1 MTSTEGKDKLSVE
14 ALAEKN
20 SINLEE
26 LVKKYDSESRFRSLE
41 GWQNK
46 AVSLVAILL
55 SVYLF
60 VANYFG
66 NVPSTQL
73 RSAALGLSTFL
84 VFMLYPASAKAG
96 KKKGAGPV
104 DVLLAVL
111 SAASILYLFVNYN
124 AIATRGGF
132 GTTTDQIVG
141 AVAMVLLLEA
151 GRRIVG
157 KELSILAI
165 VFMLY
170 AYLGPYLPGFLMH
183 RGYPITRLIDHM
195 YISSEGIFGIP
206 LGVAATYIFLFIL
219 FGSFLQETGLGE
231 MFTNLA
237 IALAGSSP
245 GGPAKVAV
253 VASGL
258 LGMINGS
265 AAANVVT
272 TGTFTIPLMK
282 SVGYKPF
289 FAGAVEAV
297 ASTGGQIMPPVM
309 GAAAFIMAEF
319 LGVPYGKVMISA
331 AIPAFL
337 YYLAVFVMVHL
348 EARRLG
354 LEGLPKEKLPDAGKI
369 LRQRGHLLL
378 PIVLLMYLLIKG
390 YTPIFAANYSIF
402 ALIIVSFLRK
412 ETRLTRKAFLKA
424 LEGAARG
431 SLSVTIA
438 CGVVGFVVGVISL
451 TGLGLMAANYIVE
464 LAGGVLF
471 FTLLL
476 TMVASI
482 ILGMGLPTSACY
494 IVTATVAV
502 PALIKLGVTAMAA
515 HMFAFYFG
523 CLSAITP
530 PVALAAY
537 AGAGIAGANPAKVG
551 WTATRLGIAGF
562 LIPFIFVYSPVLL
575 LEDAHVLQVIWALIT
590 ASVGVVSLAGSV
602 IGFLNG
608 SLDRMQRVLLF
619 AAALLLID
627 PGLITDAAGI
637 VLLAGVYVWQRT
649 KRAHLVGSAP
659 NMPAHGAGE

>member
-1 MTSTEGKDKLSVE
+1 MANDHDKFSVE
-14 ALAEKN
+14 SMTEQNA
-20 SINLEE
+20 INLDE
-26 LVKKYDSESRFRSLE
+26 LVKKYDTESRFRSLA
-41 GWQNK
+41 GWQEK
-46 AVSLVAILL
+46 VASAVAILL
-55 SVYLF
+55 SAYLF

-84 VFMLYPASAKAG
+84 VFMLYPASGKAS
-96 KKKGAGPV
+96 KTKGAGPV
-104 DVLLAVL
+104 DVLLAL
-111 SAASILYLFVNYN
+111 ISSASILYLFVNYN

-132 GTTTDQIVG
+132 GTTTDQVVG
-141 AVAMVLLLEA
+141 AVAMILLLEA

-157 KELSILAI
+157 KELSIMAI

-170 AYLGPYLPGFLMH
+170 AYLGPHLPSFLAH

-237 IALAGSSP
+237 IALAGGSP

-282 SVGYKPF
+282 SVGYKPH

-319 LGVPYGKVMISA
+319 LNIPYGKVMLAA

-354 LEGLPKEKLPDAGKI
+354 LQGLPRDRLPDVWKI
-369 LRQRGHLLL
+369 LRERGHLLV
-378 PIVLLMYLLIKG
+378 PIVLLMYMLIRG
-390 YTPIFAANYSIF
+390 YTPIYAANYSIF
-402 ALIIVSFLRK
+402 ALIAVSFLRR
-412 ETRLTRKAFLKA
+412 ETRITWKGFLKA

-451 TGLGLMAANYIVE
+451 TGLGLMAANYIIT

-471 FTLLL
+471 FTLVL

-502 PALIKLGVTAMAA
+502 PALVKMGVAPIAA
-515 HMFAFYFG
+515 HLFALYFG

-537 AGAGIAGANPAKVG
+537 AGAGIAGANPSKVG

-575 LEDAHVLQVIWALIT
+575 LENATVLQVLWSVLT
-590 ASVGVVSLAGSV
+590 ASVGVVSLGASV
-602 IGFLNG
+602 IGFMYDNLNKI
-608 SLDRMQRVLLF
+608 QRLILF
-619 AAALLLID
+619 ATALLLID
-627 PGLITDAAGI
+627 PGLLTDSVGI
-637 VLLAGVYVWQRT
+637 GLLLVIYLWQRR
-649 KRAHLVGSAP
+649 KKARSVAASV
-659 NMPAHGAGE
+659 

>member
-1 MTSTEGKDKLSVE
+1 MANDHDKFSVE
-14 ALAEKN
+14 SMTEQNA
-20 SINLEE
+20 INLDE
-26 LVKKYDSESRFRSLE
+26 LVKKYDTESRFRSLA
-41 GWQNK
+41 GWQEK
-46 AVSLVAILL
+46 VASAVAILL
-55 SVYLF
+55 SAYLF
-60 VANYFG
+60 IANYFG

-84 VFMLYPASAKAG
+84 VFMLYPASGKAS
-96 KKKGAGPV
+96 KTKGAGPV
-104 DVLLAVL
+104 DVLLAL
-111 SAASILYLFVNYN
+111 ISSASILYLFVNYN

-141 AVAMVLLLEA
+141 AVAMILLLEA

-157 KELSILAI
+157 KELSIMAI

-170 AYLGPYLPGFLMH
+170 AYLGPHLPSFLAH

-237 IALAGSSP
+237 IALAGGSP

-282 SVGYKPF
+282 SVGYKPH

-319 LGVPYGKVMISA
+319 LNIPYGKVMLAA

-354 LEGLPKEKLPDAGKI
+354 LQGLPRDRLPDVWKI
-369 LRQRGHLLL
+369 LRERGHLLV
-378 PIVLLMYLLIKG
+378 PIVLLMYMLIRG
-390 YTPIFAANYSIF
+390 YTPIYAANYSIF
-402 ALIIVSFLRK
+402 ALIAVSFLRR
-412 ETRLTRKAFLKA
+412 ETRITWKGFLKA

-451 TGLGLMAANYIVE
+451 TGLGLMAANYIIT

-471 FTLLL
+471 FTLVL

-502 PALIKLGVTAMAA
+502 PALVKMGVAPIAA
-515 HMFAFYFG
+515 HLFALYFG

-537 AGAGIAGANPAKVG
+537 AGAGIAGANPSKVG

-575 LEDAHVLQVIWALIT
+575 LENATVLQVLWSVLT
-590 ASVGVVSLAGSV
+590 ASVGVVSLGASV
-602 IGFLNG
+602 IGFMYDNLNK
-608 SLDRMQRVLLF
+608 MQRLILF
-619 AAALLLID
+619 ATALLLID
-627 PGLITDAAGI
+627 PGLLTDSVGI
-637 VLLAGVYVWQRT
+637 GLLLVIYLWQRR
-649 KRAHLVGSAP
+649 KKARSA
-659 NMPAHGAGE
+659 AASV

>member
-1 MTSTEGKDKLSVE
+1 MPNEKELDKLSVE
-14 ALAEKN
+14 AMTEKN
-20 SINLEE
+20 AVDLQE
-26 LVKKYDSESRFRSLE
+26 LVKKYDTESRFRDLA
-41 GWQNK
+41 GWQEK
-46 AVSLVAILL
+46 LVSGVAILM
-55 SVYLF
+55 SIYLF

-73 RSAALGLSTFL
+73 RSVALGLSMFL
-84 VFMLYPASAKAG
+84 VFMLYPAGG
-96 KKKGAGPV
+96 KGSSKKGAGPI
-104 DVLLAVL
+104 DVLLAFL
-111 SAASILYLFVNYN
+111 SAASVLYLFFNYKT
-124 AIATRGGF
+124 IALRGGY
-132 GTTTDQIVG
+132 GTTTDHIVG
-141 AVAMVLLLEA
+141 AIAMLLLLEA
-151 GRRIVG
+151 GRRITG
-157 KELSILAI
+157 KALPILAI
-165 VFMLY
+165 IFLLY
-170 AYLGPYLPGFLMH
+170 AYLGPYLPGFLAH
-183 RGYPITRLIDHM
+183 RGYTVTRLIDQM

-206 LGVAATYIFLFIL
+206 LGVAATYVFLFIL
-219 FGSFLQETGLGE
+219 FGSFLETSGLGE
-231 MFTNLA
+231 AFTNLA
-237 IALAGSSP
+237 IAVAGSSP

-282 SVGYKPF
+282 SVGYRPH

-319 LGVPYGKVMISA
+319 LGIPYGRVMLAA

-337 YYLAVFVMVHL
+337 YFLAVFAMVHL

-354 LEGLPKEKLPDAGKI
+354 LQGLPKEQLPDVRKI
-369 LRQRGHLLL
+369 LKERGHLAF
-378 PIVLLMYLLIKG
+378 PILLLMYLLIKG
-390 YTPIFAANYSIF
+390 YTPIYAASYSIF
-402 ALIIVSFLRK
+402 ALILVGFLRPQ
-412 ETRLTRKAFLKA
+412 TRITLKGILRA

-438 CGVVGFVVGVISL
+438 CGVVGYIVGVISL

-464 LAGGVLF
+464 AAHGILF
-471 FTLLL
+471 LTLLL

-502 PALIKLGVTAMAA
+502 PALIKLGVLPIAA
-515 HMFAFYFG
+515 HLFALYFG

-537 AGAGIAGANPAKVG
+537 AGAGVAGANPSQVG

-575 LEDAHVLQVIWALIT
+575 LENATLLQIIWALLT
-590 ASVGVVSLAGSV
+590 ASIGVINLGAAV
-602 IGFLNG
+602 IGFLYAR
-608 SLDRMQRVLLF
+608 LDALQRIALF
-619 AAALLLID
+619 SAALLLIY
-627 PGLITDAAGI
+627 PSLVTDSLGVGI
-637 VLLAGVYVWQRT
+637 LAVVYLWQRRKT
-649 KRAHLVGSAP
+649 RLE
-659 NMPAHGAGE
+659 GAAA

>member
-1 MTSTEGKDKLSVE
+1 MANDHDKFSVE
-14 ALAEKN
+14 SMTEQNA
-20 SINLEE
+20 INLDE
-26 LVKKYDSESRFRSLE
+26 LVKKYDTESRFRSLA
-41 GWQNK
+41 GWQEK
-46 AVSLVAILL
+46 VVSAVAILL
-55 SVYLF
+55 SAYLF
-60 VANYFG
+60 IANYFG

-84 VFMLYPASAKAG
+84 VFMLYPASGKAS
-96 KKKGAGPV
+96 KTKGAGPV
-104 DVLLAVL
+104 DVLLAL
-111 SAASILYLFVNYN
+111 ISSASILYLFVNYN

-132 GTTTDQIVG
+132 GTTTDQVVG
-141 AVAMVLLLEA
+141 AVAMILLLEA

-157 KELSILAI
+157 KELSIMAI

-170 AYLGPYLPGFLMH
+170 AYLGPHLPSFLAH

-237 IALAGSSP
+237 IALAGGSP

-282 SVGYKPF
+282 SVGYKPH

-319 LGVPYGKVMISA
+319 LNIPYGKVMLAA

-354 LEGLPKEKLPDAGKI
+354 LQGLPRDRLPNVWKI
-369 LRQRGHLLL
+369 LRERGHLLV
-378 PIVLLMYLLIKG
+378 PIVLLMYMLIRG
-390 YTPIFAANYSIF
+390 YTPIYAANYSIF
-402 ALIIVSFLRK
+402 ALIAVSFLRR
-412 ETRLTRKAFLKA
+412 ETRITWKGFLKA

-451 TGLGLMAANYIVE
+451 TGLGLMAANYIIT

-471 FTLLL
+471 FTLVL

-502 PALIKLGVTAMAA
+502 PALVKMGVAPIAA
-515 HMFAFYFG
+515 HLFALYFG

-537 AGAGIAGANPAKVG
+537 AGAGIAGANPSKVG

-575 LEDAHVLQVIWALIT
+575 LENATVLQVLWSVLT
-590 ASVGVVSLAGSV
+590 ASVGVVSLGASV
-602 IGFLNG
+602 IGFMYDNLNKI
-608 SLDRMQRVLLF
+608 QRLILF
-619 AAALLLID
+619 ATALLLID
-627 PGLITDAAGI
+627 PGLLTDSVGI
-637 VLLAGVYVWQRT
+637 GLLLVIYLWQRR
-649 KRAHLVGSAP
+649 KKARSA
-659 NMPAHGAGE
+659 AASV

>member
-1 MTSTEGKDKLSVE
+1 MANERDQITIESMTEQN
-14 ALAEKN
+14 A
-20 SINLEE
+20 INLEE
-26 LVKKYDSESRFRSLE
+26 LVKKYDSESRFRNLA
-41 GWQNK
+41 GWQEK
-46 AVSLVAILL
+46 LVSGVAILL

-60 VANYFG
+60 IANYLG

-84 VFMLYPASAKAG
+84 VFMLYPASGKAS
-96 KKKGAGPV
+96 KKKGAGPL
-104 DVLLAVL
+104 DVVLALV
-111 SAASILYLFVNYN
+111 SAASILYLFFNYN
-124 AIATRGGF
+124 TIAVRGGF

-141 AVAMVLLLEA
+141 AVAMILLLEA

-165 VFMLY
+165 IFMLY
-170 AYLGPYLPGFLMH
+170 AYLGPYLPSFLAH

-231 MFTNLA
+231 MFTNMA

-272 TGTFTIPLMK
+272 TGSFTIPLMK
-282 SVGYKPF
+282 SVGYKPH

-319 LGVPYGKVMISA
+319 LNVPYGKVMLAA

-354 LEGLPKEKLPDAGKI
+354 LEGLPKDRLPNVWKI
-369 LRQRGHLLL
+369 LRERGHLLL
-378 PIVLLMYLLIKG
+378 PIVLLMYMLIRG
-390 YTPIFAANYSIF
+390 YTPIYAANYSLF
-402 ALIIVSFLRK
+402 ALIAVSFLRK
-412 ETRLTRKAFLKA
+412 ETRLTWRSFIKA

-451 TGLGLMAANYIVE
+451 TGLGLMAANYIIT

-471 FTLLL
+471 FTLLF
-476 TMVASI
+476 TMAASI
-482 ILGMGLPTSACY
+482 LLGMGLPTSACY

-502 PALIKLGVTAMAA
+502 PALVKMGVAPMAA
-515 HMFAFYFG
+515 HLFALYFG

-537 AGAGIAGANPAKVG
+537 AGAGIAGANPSQVG

-575 LEDAHVLQVIWALIT
+575 LENAHVLQVLWSVLT
-590 ASVGVVSLAGSV
+590 ASVGVVSLGASV
-602 IGFLNG
+602 IGFMYDTLNVV
-608 SLDRMQRVLLF
+608 QRVILF
-619 AAALLLID
+619 GTALLLID
-627 PGLITDAAGI
+627 PGLVTDSVGI
-637 VLLAGVYVWQRT
+637 GLLLVIYLWQRR
-649 KRAHLVGSAP
+649 KKARSA
-659 NMPAHGAGE
+659 AASL

>member
-1 MTSTEGKDKLSVE
+1 MANDRDKLSVE
-14 ALAEKN
+14 SMTKQNAIDLD
-20 SINLEE
+20 E
-26 LVKKYDSESRFRSLE
+26 LVKKYDTESRFRSLA
-41 GWQNK
+41 GWQEK
-46 AVSLVAILL
+46 VVSAVAILL

-60 VANYFG
+60 IANYFG

-73 RSAALGLSTFL
+73 RSAMLGLSTFL
-84 VFMLYPASAKAG
+84 VFMLYPASGKAS
-96 KKKGAGPV
+96 KTKGAGPV
-104 DVLLAVL
+104 DVLLAL
-111 SAASILYLFVNYN
+111 ISSASILYLFVNYN
-124 AIATRGGF
+124 TIATRGGF

-141 AVAMVLLLEA
+141 AVAMILLLEA

-157 KELSILAI
+157 KELSIMAI
-165 VFMLY
+165 VFILY
-170 AYLGPYLPGFLMH
+170 AYLGPHLPSFLAH

-237 IALAGSSP
+237 IALAGGSP

-282 SVGYKPF
+282 SVGYKPH

-319 LGVPYGKVMISA
+319 LNIPYGKVMLAA

-337 YYLAVFVMVHL
+337 YYMAVFVMVHL

-354 LEGLPKEKLPDAGKI
+354 LEGLARDRLPNAWKI
-369 LRQRGHLLL
+369 LRERGHLLL
-378 PIVLLMYLLIKG
+378 PIILLMYMLIRG
-390 YTPIFAANYSIF
+390 YTPIYAANYSIF
-402 ALIIVSFLRK
+402 GLIAVSFLRK
-412 ETRLTRKAFLKA
+412 ETRITWKGFLKA

-451 TGLGLMAANYIVE
+451 TGLGLMAANYIIT

-471 FTLLL
+471 FTLVL

-502 PALIKLGVTAMAA
+502 PALVKMGVAPIAA
-515 HMFAFYFG
+515 HLFALYFG

-537 AGAGIAGANPAKVG
+537 AGAGIAGANPSKVG

-575 LEDAHVLQVIWALIT
+575 LENANVFQILWSILT
-590 ASVGVVSLAGSV
+590 ASVGVISLGASV
-602 IGFLNG
+602 IGFMYDNLNKI
-608 SLDRMQRVLLF
+608 QRLILF
-619 AAALLLID
+619 ATALLLID
-627 PGLITDAAGI
+627 PGLVTDSVGI
-637 VLLAGVYVWQRT
+637 GLLLAIYLWQRR
-649 KRAHLVGSAP
+649 KKARSVAASV
-659 NMPAHGAGE
+659 

>member
-1 MTSTEGKDKLSVE
+1 MANDHDKFSVE
-14 ALAEKN
+14 SMTEQNA
-20 SINLEE
+20 INLDE
-26 LVKKYDSESRFRSLE
+26 LVKKYDTESRFRSLA
-41 GWQNK
+41 GWQEK
-46 AVSLVAILL
+46 VVSGVAILL
-55 SVYLF
+55 SAYLF
-60 VANYFG
+60 IANYFG

-84 VFMLYPASAKAG
+84 VFMLYPASGKAS
-96 KKKGAGPV
+96 KTKGAGPV
-104 DVLLAVL
+104 DVLLAL
-111 SAASILYLFVNYN
+111 ISSASILYLFVNYN
-124 AIATRGGF
+124 TIATRGGF

-141 AVAMVLLLEA
+141 AVAMILLLEA

-157 KELSILAI
+157 KELSIMAI

-170 AYLGPYLPGFLMH
+170 AYLGPHLPSFLAH
-183 RGYPITRLIDHM
+183 RGYPIARLIDHM

-237 IALAGSSP
+237 IALAGGSP

-282 SVGYKPF
+282 SVGYKPH

-319 LGVPYGKVMISA
+319 LNIPYGKVMLAA

-354 LEGLPKEKLPDAGKI
+354 LQGLPRDRLPNVWKI
-369 LRQRGHLLL
+369 LRERGHLLV
-378 PIVLLMYLLIKG
+378 PIILLMYMLIRG
-390 YTPIFAANYSIF
+390 YTPIYAANYSIF
-402 ALIIVSFLRK
+402 ALIAVSFLRR
-412 ETRLTRKAFLKA
+412 ETRITWKGFLKA

-451 TGLGLMAANYIVE
+451 TGLGLMAANYIIT

-471 FTLLL
+471 FTLVL

-502 PALIKLGVTAMAA
+502 PALVKMGVAPIAA
-515 HMFAFYFG
+515 HLFALYFG

-537 AGAGIAGANPAKVG
+537 AGAGIAGANPSKVG

-575 LEDAHVLQVIWALIT
+575 LENATVLQVLWSVLT
-590 ASVGVVSLAGSV
+590 ASVGVVSLGASV
-602 IGFLNG
+602 IGFMYDNLNK
-608 SLDRMQRVLLF
+608 MQRLILF
-619 AAALLLID
+619 ATALLLID
-627 PGLITDAAGI
+627 PGLLTDSVGI
-637 VLLAGVYVWQRT
+637 GLLLVIYLWQRR
-649 KRAHLVGSAP
+649 KKARSVAAP
-659 NMPAHGAGE
+659 V